1 MASSDDINSHNDE
14 DDSYHDS
21 DSSSSSDEDHEEEE
35 EEEKRPLGK
44 VKPAPMSMGKSMSSE
59 LNFSKG
65 TTAKGTEGFELEE
78 IVKIFANNLQ

>member
-1 MASSDDINSHNDE
+1 
-14 DDSYHDS
+14 
-21 DSSSSSDEDHEEEE
+21 
-35 EEEKRPLGK
+35 
-44 VKPAPMSMGKSMSSE
+44 MSMGKSMSSE